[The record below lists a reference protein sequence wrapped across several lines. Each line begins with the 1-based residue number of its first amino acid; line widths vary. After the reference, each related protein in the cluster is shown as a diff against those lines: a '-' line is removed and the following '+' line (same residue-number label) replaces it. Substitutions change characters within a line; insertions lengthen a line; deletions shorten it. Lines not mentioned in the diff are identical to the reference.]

1 MEVLFKI
8 PVDLQKRFEFIP
20 PHALSDVLA
29 CVFRKGLLAIDKEA
43 GFFPED
49 IEEVREEVEETQEPT
64 RTNQDMLQEIL
75 TIVRELKSNG
85 IVAAESKGSV
95 SPKLELE
102 PEPEPEPNFDI
113 SQITESLDFE
123 DADGL
128 GDLLDL
134 LK

>member
-29 CVFRKGLLAIDKEA
+29 SVFRRGLLAMDEEA

-49 IEEVREEVEETQEPT
+49 VEEVREEVEELQESAQS
-64 RTNQDMLQEIL
+64 NQDMLLEIL
-75 TIVRELKSNG
+75 SIVRDLKSNVVVTNAPG
-85 IVAAESKGSV
+85 TNVL
-95 SPKLELE
+95 PQLELE
-102 PEPEPEPNFDI
+102 PEPEPEANFDI
-113 SQITESLDFE
+113 SQITEALEFDGAE
-123 DADGL
+123 DL